1 NTTLI
6 VRGDSIISAIF
17 KQNDYSI
24 NFSAYPIAHGTT
36 KVINNLEAFHFGDLI
51 TVQANPRAGK
61 VFHSWTIEANA
72 TKASQSSYADNPFNF
87 NLTGNAKL
95 TARFEPMEWN
105 VTHSVIVVDEFQEP
119 VDGAFGGR
127 ILGGKTFYDEDIAE
141 FGISLS
147 NGYKLFRWK
156 NEDNGEILSS
166 ESIYS
171 HEMFANLNLTALVK
185 RREYQAEL
193 VTSPAIGGN
202 AMWGDN
208 FISEKFDKDDLSYGE
223 EIEISATAENGY
235 RFVKWEATGTILSS
249 PSQPEQ
255 LITIG
260 NDVKLTAYFA
270 PEGLVNLSLS
280 SDPVGASSYL
290 YGGGSFEYDPNHAI
304 LAMAKDGYL
313 FSHWDLNGSIA
324 EGIVRD
330 AYSATT
336 SVSLDSDK
344 ALTAIFVL
352 DPDAPPTD
360 DNSNNLYLLN
370 VYSDNTSSGTA
381 SGSGFFRGWRTIR
394 AFPKEGFQFSH
405 WEGGEFEG
413 VYNATT
419 KVNISQDTS
428 VIAHFQS
435 VGLFEGSESLSNG
448 WWGNPWFGYFWKVGE
463 EDWLFHEDLGW
474 IFMKKKGDQSIW
486 VWIQKMEDW
495 FWTTKDHYPALHSS
509 SSQTWYWVSL
519 EQSDVT
525 RLVIFDYSNS
535 TWTSR

>member
-1 NTTLI
+1 
-6 VRGDSIISAIF
+6 
-17 KQNDYSI
+17 
-24 NFSAYPIAHGTT
+24 
-36 KVINNLEAFHFGDLI
+36 
-51 TVQANPRAGK
+51 
-61 VFHSWTIEANA
+61 
-72 TKASQSSYADNPFNF
+72 
-87 NLTGNAKL
+87 
-95 TARFEPMEWN
+95 MEWN
-105 VTHSVIVVDEFQEP
+105 VTHSVIVVDEYQEP

-127 ILGGKTFYDEDIAE
+127 ILGGKKFYDGDIAE

-156 NEDNGEILSS
+156 NEDNGEVLSS
-166 ESIYS
+166 ENIYS
-171 HEMFANLNLTALVK
+171 HEMLANLNLTALVK

-193 VTSPAIGGN
+193 VTSPSVGGN

-208 FISEKFDKDDLSYGE
+208 FISEKFTKEDLSYGD
-223 EIEISATAENGY
+223 EIEISATAVDGY
-235 RFVKWEATGTILSS
+235 RFVKWEATGVILSS
-249 PSQPEQ
+249 PSQPVQ
-255 LITIG
+255 SITIG

-290 YGGGSFEYDPNHAI
+290 YGGGSFEYDPNHTI

-313 FSHWDLNGSIA
+313 FSHWSFNGSIA

-336 SVSLDSDK
+336 SVSLDSEK
-344 ALTAIFVL
+344 SLTAVFIL

-370 VYSDNTSSGTA
+370 VYSDNTSHGTA

-394 AFPKEGFQFSH
+394 AFPKEGFEFSH
-405 WEGGEFEG
+405 WEGGDFEG
-413 VYNATT
+413 AYDATT

-435 VGLFEGSESLSNG
+435 VGVFEDSESLSNG

-486 VWIQKMEDW
+486 VWIQKMEGW
-495 FWTTKDHYPALHSS
+495 FWTAKDHYPALHSS

-519 EQSDVT
+519 EQSDFT
-525 RLVIFDYSNS
+525 RLVIFDYANA
-535 TWTSR
+535 TWMSR